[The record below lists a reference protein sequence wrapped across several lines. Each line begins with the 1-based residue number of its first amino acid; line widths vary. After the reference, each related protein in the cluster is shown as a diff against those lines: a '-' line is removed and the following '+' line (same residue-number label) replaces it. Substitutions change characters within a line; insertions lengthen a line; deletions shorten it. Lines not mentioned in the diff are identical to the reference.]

1 MSPYPDD
8 LRERCRHTHKV
19 KNQTDSLPQY
29 DNCFPPEIWI
39 DDCFACNGDPNF
51 DRIGKVNGSCTDATP
66 PTGYYSWNNT
76 SGFCAYDFPVDGID
90 YTTKYTAL
98 KFRIMQSALEAQNRT
113 ILYSLCEWGMSDPF
127 SLSLYLLRTGELT
140 HEFQVST
147 KYGPG
152 AMTPVARGVCRTT
165 SVSEMVGPLQPQAG
179 VESYMLTREQ
189 LPGAASSR
197 S

>member
-1 MSPYPDD
+1 MRPPRD
-8 LRERCRHTHKV
+8 LSACTQIKD
-19 KNQTDSLPQY
+19 QTNNLPQY

-51 DRIGKVNGSCTDATP
+51 DSIGKVNGSCTDATP

-113 ILYSLCEWGMSDPF
+113 ILYSLCEWGMCAD
-127 SLSLYLLRTGELT
+127 TICDEN
-140 HEFQVST
+140 
-147 KYGPG
+147 
-152 AMTPVARGVCRTT
+152 A
-165 SVSEMVGPLQPQAG
+165 PLVVRDADG
-179 VESYMLTREQ
+179 
-189 LPGAASSR
+189 
-197 S
+197 

>member
-1 MSPYPDD
+1 
-8 LRERCRHTHKV
+8 
-19 KNQTDSLPQY
+19 
-29 DNCFPPEIWI
+29 
-39 DDCFACNGDPNF
+39 
-51 DRIGKVNGSCTDATP
+51 VNGSCTDATP

-113 ILYSLCEWGMSDPF
+113 MLYSLCEWGMSDPF

-140 HEFQVST
+140 HDVQVST

-152 AMTPVARGVCRTT
+152 ATRPAARGACLTT
-165 SVSEMVGPLQPQAG
+165 LDLVTVSF
-179 VESYMLTREQ
+179 
-189 LPGAASSR
+189 
-197 S
+197 